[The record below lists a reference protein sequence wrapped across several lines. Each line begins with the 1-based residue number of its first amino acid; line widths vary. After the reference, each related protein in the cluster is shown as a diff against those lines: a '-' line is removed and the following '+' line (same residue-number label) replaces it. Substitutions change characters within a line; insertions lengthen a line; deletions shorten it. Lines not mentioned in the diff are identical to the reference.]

1 MASISFTSTFHF
13 LKTVFKKRFLLLQ
26 LPIVLFI
33 SITYINNFLAE
44 DTSRAEG
51 HSLITRLRAQEIDMV
66 QFQQELAQL
75 SKISGANNKYHI
87 SLFGFL
93 LMKFFLYWSAIISTI
108 IIGLAFVHNRALSIP
123 TSSSMGK
130 SVLLLFSYFFCLVLL
145 AFPFIFIIQLL
156 GTYVSASL
164 LIVLTFLLSL
174 SAFSTVLFLL
184 SCFASALPILFDT
197 NESIISALRKSY
209 RFNKSHAPYILLVFI
224 STMIVATLAFNLCS
238 LPIYILLPYS
248 FKIILKKYLGSLL
261 ATIGVMLWVSFYWQ
275 LAIPDTTKNHILPPQ
290 KE

>member
-13 LKTVFKKRFLLLQ
+13 LTTVFKKRFLLLQ
-26 LPIVLFI
+26 IPIVLFI
-33 SITYINNFLAE
+33 SITYINSFLE
-44 DTSRAEG
+44 QDTSRAQG

-75 SKISGANNKYHI
+75 SKMSGTNNKYHI

-93 LMKFFLYWSAIISTI
+93 LMKFFLYWSAIVSTI

-123 TSSSMGK
+123 TGSSMGK

-145 AFPFIFIIQLL
+145 AFPFIFVIQLL
-156 GTYVSASL
+156 GTYVSAGL
-164 LIVLTFLLSL
+164 LIALTFFL
-174 SAFSTVLFLL
+174 SASAFGTVLFLL

-209 RFNKSHAPYILLVFI
+209 KFNKSYAPYILLVFI
-224 STMIVATLAFNLCS
+224 STMIGATLTFNLCS
-238 LPIYILLPYS
+238 IPVYIALPYS
-248 FKIILKKYLGSLL
+248 LKILLKKYLGSLL
-261 ATIGVMLWVSFYWQ
+261 ATLGVMLWVSFYWQ
-275 LAIPDTTKNHILPPQ
+275 LAIPDNSKNHILPPRGA
-290 KE
+290 